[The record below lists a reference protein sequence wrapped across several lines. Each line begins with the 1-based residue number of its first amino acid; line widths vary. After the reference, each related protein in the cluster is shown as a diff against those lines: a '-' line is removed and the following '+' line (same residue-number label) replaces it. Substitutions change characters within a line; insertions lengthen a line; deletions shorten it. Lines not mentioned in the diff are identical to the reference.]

1 MTFVIV
7 IMTFVLPVVKKN
19 SNLYSKKLSFRPA
32 NAQEGYMDCAV
43 FSKRSSQPL
52 KKQDEDVFGSG
63 SENSVLDSEEF
74 PSFAS

>member
-1 MTFVIV
+1 
-7 IMTFVLPVVKKN
+7 
-19 SNLYSKKLSFRPA
+19 
-32 NAQEGYMDCAV
+32 MDCAV

-74 PSFAS
+74 PSFASSLKKATISPGEHMNIR